1 MREDVSDFYA
11 WTREQAAALRAVRP
25 ARVDW
30 ERIAEALDEMGDS
43 ELGAL
48 ESDLA
53 RVIEYLLKLQY
64 SPASDPRNGWVL
76 SVVEHRA
83 DRLGLSA
90 QRHARAQAAGSS
102 AACLEP
108 RPQDRGDEP
117 GTVRRHRPR
126 GTPGCVPLQP
136 GRNPIRRLVSDHH
149 SYQPQL
155 GREGDELGR
164 AIAVSRRTFP

>member
-30 ERIAEALDEMGDS
+30 ERIAEALDDMGDS

-48 ESDLA
+48 ENDLA

-83 DRLGLSA
+83 RIESA
-90 QRHARAQAAGSS
+90 YQRSGTLARKLPDLLPPAWNRARKIAATSLELFDGIDPAALP
-102 AACLEP
+102 AACPYSL
-108 RPQDRGDEP
+108 DEI
-117 GTVRRHRPR
+117 
-126 GTPGCVPLQP
+126 Q
-136 GRNPIRRLVSDHH
+136 SDDWYPTTTATNH
-149 SYQPQL
+149 S
-155 GREGDELGR
+155 
-164 AIAVSRRTFP
+164 